1 MSKART
7 QRDTASPAR
16 FRHSSSRASPRYWSR
31 LSSAR
36 PPRRAAGAERR
47 ELPFLMARRGGEG
60 GIRTLDTVARMPHFE
75 CGAFDHSATSP
86 SKGCQTLGANNAAR
100 LAGLV
105 VERRALAN
113 EIPLAKRPP
122 CRSDEP
128 TSELQSLMRTSYAAF
143 CSKQQTTNR
152 DHPS

>member
-1 MSKART
+1 MLCLVL
-7 QRDTASPAR
+7 
-16 FRHSSSRASPRYWSR
+16 FFFSSR
-31 LSSAR
+31 
-36 PPRRAAGAERR
+36 RRHTRCALVTGVQTCA
-47 ELPFLMARRGGEG
+47 LPIF
-60 GIRTLDTVARMPHFE
+60 RTLDTVARMPHFE

-122 CRSDEP
+122 CNKSH
-128 TSELQSLMRTSYAAF
+128 SF
-143 CSKQQTTNR
+143 
-152 DHPS
+152 